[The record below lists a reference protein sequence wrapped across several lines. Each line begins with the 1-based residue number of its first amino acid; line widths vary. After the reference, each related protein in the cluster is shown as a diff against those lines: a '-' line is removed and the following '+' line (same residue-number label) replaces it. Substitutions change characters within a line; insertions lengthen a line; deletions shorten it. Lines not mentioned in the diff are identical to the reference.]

1 VNTPNTIIN
10 IEKNMPFVK
19 GFLYLFFMPF
29 RIFKILVL
37 LPFGIFAL
45 EIQRDYQN
53 EFVFTDNVAALS
65 RQPCQT
71 GAVFVPDNSSFFGS
85 AEAPGIPFRTYTIA
99 LPGSSLPSVNVE
111 NLKTENLN
119 GKPCGAEQNP
129 NSLKIG
135 KPYLKDNLWR
145 VKISV
150 PLLYS
155 NGNSWILRNNFR
167 IKINFSGSAGGYSV
181 GKRALSLVENKN
193 AAARFGIKQMT
204 SGSRMALKSSM
215 TNVDWLLRIGVGST
229 DLSTPADGMYAISF
243 EDFGKA
249 MRSAGKE
256 IDYAIP
262 VSNLQVFSASPDT
275 LPEKIGREEIF
286 PNAEEI
292 PIQVKDKNGNGIFD
306 SGDSIVFFGHGTAL
320 WKKNDS
326 GGGMDYYFSNSPY
339 SFHQY
344 FYLGAGNAEKGKRL
358 ADTVKNISG
367 AKDIA
372 WKKYTR
378 SEKDLILRDN
388 YFGDD
393 IIEEN
398 TGKEW
403 FWAWG
408 VKDEVVTVNP
418 NEFQNSVR
426 NLTGLKGDSV
436 LIGVSFFPRRS
447 TGANQNFSSLPWKE
461 KIKGVS
467 FNLSFQNRKLQNII
481 DTIFG
486 GTFVFAAA
494 DASPTNNSYKLEIL
508 STGQYD
514 RFDGLSIAYN
524 YNIMQSSGDEWLF
537 PGLEVGAVKIP
548 VPADMELVKTEN
560 FIPVEILNGINGYAS
575 DIVSSGGDTR
585 YFLHNKGSYKIP
597 SVIEAI
603 PNKINSVSEPLEIP
617 VQTEYLI
624 LTSEILQG
632 SAVKLKQFR
641 ESGAAPVKLNTS
653 VVLVEDIYRNHGAQ
667 NSPVAIR
674 DYLRYAKNRCPDLKY
689 VLLAGNGNYDYR
701 KIRSNTKSNLIPPY
715 EAEDISTDDFFAVL
729 DSGEAIRF
737 GDYELALAIG
747 RIPVSNTDEFE
758 NYIQKAK
765 DYENVSTMDN
775 GIWRNTIIFNA
786 DDAMQGTR
794 YDRIEH
800 TRQMEGTVAHVD
812 TLLQKRGFAI
822 NWRKISLMQY
832 ERDGNNKKPDAA
844 RELLLRLNLGAL
856 FTFYYGHGNAV
867 MWADEDL
874 LNTTSLNSISNTGR
888 YTILGS
894 FSCLVARFDDAATTS
909 LSEIFVIAKSKGA
922 IASIGSLRES
932 YAGYNEMIAKKIL
945 GNSLIVNIL
954 LGDAILNAKQS
965 VSYSYSAERYNN
977 EKYVLLGE
985 PVLSMP
991 RQEIAL
997 KLDSVPDTIQA
1008 LQKLKI
1014 AGKASV
1020 PTGVVRVQILEG
1032 ERQKTLSQN
1041 LGDGTFYTTQ
1051 IKIEGSP
1058 IYSEELQIK
1067 NGEFSTELITPR
1079 KLSLGDTSAQIRLWG
1094 YKPGTAG
1101 IGKNVM
1107 FGISLSGT
1115 SPYADSIKDY
1125 APPDVKIYPCMRSG
1139 VAAPYAE
1146 NALVSL
1152 EIPACL
1158 DVVIEDS
1165 TGIDYREEANE
1176 GISFEVSPIV
1186 NSWHPW
1192 SFSEQTG
1199 KRAVARM
1206 NFGTSYDP
1214 GEYVFKVNAQD
1225 ILGNIAFRSLRV
1237 SLNQEIKVGLADV
1250 FNIPNPMKKSGTTF
1264 YFKDLSGE
1272 RQSNVR
1278 IKIFDQNGKLVK
1290 TINNAIS
1297 GVTRWDGRDS
1307 RGRLLANGLYHYV
1320 VQSTVQPL
1328 AESGGKKTFEK
1339 KQKLLISR

>member
-1 VNTPNTIIN
+1 
-10 IEKNMPFVK
+10 M
-19 GFLYLFFMPF
+19 
-29 RIFKILVL
+29 
-37 LPFGIFAL
+37 
-45 EIQRDYQN
+45 
-53 EFVFTDNVAALS
+53 ALS
-65 RQPCQT
+65 EQPCKD
-71 GAVFVPDNSSFFGS
+71 GVVFVPDNSSFFGS
-85 AEAPGIPFRTYTIA
+85 AETPGIPFRTYTIA
-99 LPGSSLPSVNVE
+99 LPNSSPPSVNVE
-111 NLKTENLN
+111 NHGTEKLN
-119 GKPCGAEQNP
+119 GKPCGAEQT
-129 NSLKIG
+129 NSLKID

-145 VKISV
+145 VKISI

-155 NGNSWILRNNFR
+155 NGNSWVLRKNFR
-167 IKINFSGSAGGYSV
+167 VKINFSGSSGGYSV
-181 GKRALSLVENKN
+181 GKRALSSVENKN
-193 AAARFGIKQMT
+193 TAARFGTKQIN
-204 SGSRMALKSSM
+204 SGSRMALKRSM
-215 TNVDWLLRIGVGST
+215 TSVDWLLRIGIGST
-229 DLSTPADGMYAISF
+229 DLSTPADGMYVISF
-243 EDFGKA
+243 DDFERA

-256 IDYAIP
+256 IDYGIR
-262 VSNLQVFSASPDT
+262 VSNLRLFGASPDT
-275 LPEKIGREEIF
+275 LLEAMGEDIF
-286 PNAEEI
+286 PNAVEI
-292 PIQVKDKNGNGIFD
+292 PIIVKSSNEIFD
-306 SGDSIVFFGHGTAL
+306 RGDSIIFFGYGTAT
-320 WKKNDS
+320 WKKSNS
-326 GGGMDYYFSNSPY
+326 KSGMDYYFSNSPY
-339 SFHQY
+339 SFYQY
-344 FYLGAGNAEKGKRL
+344 FYLCADVTGAGKRL
-358 ADTVKNISG
+358 DSLQKDITG
-367 AKDIA
+367 AKVIES
-372 WKKYTR
+372 WKKYVR

-388 YFGDD
+388 YFGDYFV
-393 IIEEN
+393 EEN

-408 VKDEVVTVNP
+408 VRNGAVTVNP

-426 NLTGLKGDSV
+426 NLTGLKGDSI

-447 TGANQNFSSLPWKE
+447 TEGNQNFSSLPWKE
-461 KIKGVS
+461 KMKGIN
-467 FNLSFQNRKLQNII
+467 FNFDFQNQKLQNII

-486 GTFVFAAA
+486 GTFVFESAK
-494 DASPTNNSYKLEIL
+494 ASSVNNSYKLEIL
-508 STGQYD
+508 STGQND
-514 RFDGLSIAYN
+514 RFDGLSVAYS
-524 YNIMQSSGDEWLF
+524 YNIMQSSGEEWLF
-537 PGLEVGAVKIP
+537 PGLETGAVKIP
-548 VPADMELVKTEN
+548 VPANMELVKTEN
-560 FIPVEILNGINGYAS
+560 FIPVEILNETNGYAS
-575 DIVSSGGDTR
+575 DIISSEGDTK
-585 YFLHNKGSYKIP
+585 YFLHKKGSYKIP
-597 SVIEAI
+597 AVMEAI
-603 PNKINSVSEPLEIP
+603 PNKINSVSEPLEIL

-624 LTSEILQG
+624 LTSEILQS
-632 SAVKLKQFR
+632 SAIKLKQFR
-641 ESGAAPVKLNTS
+641 ESGDAPIKLITS

-689 VLLAGNGNYDYR
+689 VLLAGSGNYDYR

-729 DSGEAIRF
+729 DPGEAVRF
-737 GDYELALAIG
+737 GNYELALAIG
-747 RIPVSNTDEFE
+747 RIPVSNTSEFE

-765 DYENVSTMDN
+765 DYESVSAMDN

-786 DDAMQGTR
+786 DDAMQGAN
-794 YDRIEH
+794 YDGIEH
-800 TRQMEGTVAHVD
+800 TKQMERTVAHVD
-812 TLLQKRGFAI
+812 TLSQKQEFAI
-822 NWRKISLMQY
+822 NWRKISLLQY
-832 ERDGNNKKPDAA
+832 EKDGNNKKPDAT
-844 RELLLRLNLGAL
+844 RELLLRLNQGAL

-874 LNTTSLNSISNTGR
+874 LNTGSLNSISNMGR

-909 LSEIFVIAKSKGA
+909 LSEVFVTAKSKGA

-932 YAGYNEMIAKKIL
+932 YATYNEMIAKKIL
-945 GNSLIVNIL
+945 GNSLTANIL
-954 LGDAILNAKQS
+954 LGDAILKAKQS

-991 RQEIAL
+991 RQEITL
-997 KLDSVPDTIQA
+997 KLDSIPDIIQA

-1014 AGKASV
+1014 TGKASV
-1020 PTGVVRVQILEG
+1020 PTGAVRVQILEG

-1041 LGDGTFYTTQ
+1041 LGNGTSYTTQ
-1051 IKIEGSP
+1051 IKIEGNP

-1101 IGKNVM
+1101 IGRSAM
-1107 FGISLSGT
+1107 YGISLSGTT

-1125 APPDVKIYPCMRSG
+1125 TPPDVKIYPCMRSG
-1139 VAAPYAE
+1139 IAAPYAD

-1237 SLNQEIKVGLADV
+1237 LLNQEIKVGLADV
-1250 FNIPNPMKKSGTTF
+1250 FNIPNPMKKNGTTF
-1264 YFKDLSGE
+1264 YFKDLSDE

-1278 IKIFDQNGKLVK
+1278 IKIFDQNGKPVK

-1328 AESGGKKTFEK
+1328 TESGSKKTFEK

>member
-1 VNTPNTIIN
+1 
-10 IEKNMPFVK
+10 
-19 GFLYLFFMPF
+19 MPF
-29 RIFKILVL
+29 RIIKILIL

-65 RQPCQT
+65 EQPCQT
-71 GAVFVPDNSSFFGS
+71 GVVFVPDNSVFFGS
-85 AEAPGIPFRTYTIA
+85 SEATGIPFRTYTIA

-111 NLKTENLN
+111 NLRTEKLN
-119 GKPCGAEQNP
+119 GKPCGTELNP

-155 NGNSWILRNNFR
+155 NGNSWILRKNFR

-193 AAARFGIKQMT
+193 AAARFGIKQIN
-204 SGSRMALKSSM
+204 SGSRIALKSSI
-215 TNVDWLLRIGVGST
+215 TDVDWLLRIGIGST

-243 EDFGKA
+243 DDLKKT
-249 MRSAGKE
+249 MRTAGKE
-256 IDYAIP
+256 SDVDGIR
-262 VSNLQVFSASPDT
+262 VFDLKLFGALPDT
-275 LPEKIGREEIF
+275 LPEFMGEEIF

-306 SGDSIVFFGHGTAL
+306 GGDSIVFFGYGTAL
-320 WKKNDS
+320 WKKSDS
-326 GGGMDYYFSNSPY
+326 KSGMDYYFSNSPY
-339 SFHQY
+339 GFYQY

-358 ADTVKNISG
+358 SDTTKNASM

-372 WKKYTR
+372 WKKYVR

-388 YFGDD
+388 YFGDYFV
-393 IIEEN
+393 EEN

-408 VKDEVVTVNP
+408 VKDEVVAVNS

-426 NLTGLKGDSV
+426 NLTGLQGNSV

-447 TGANQNFSSLPWKE
+447 TQASQRFSSLPWKE
-461 KIKGVS
+461 KMTGIK
-467 FNLSFQNRKLQNII
+467 FNFDFQNQKLQNII

-486 GTFVFAAA
+486 GTFVFAATNA
-494 DASPTNNSYKLEIL
+494 NPTNNSYRLEIL
-508 STGQYD
+508 STGQND

-524 YNIMQSSGDEWLF
+524 YDIRQSSGDEWLF
-537 PGLEVGAVKIP
+537 PGLETGAVRIP
-548 VPADMELVKTEN
+548 VPANMELIKTEN
-560 FIPVEILNGINGYAS
+560 FIPVEILNETNGYAS
-575 DIVSSGGDTR
+575 DIISGEGDTK
-585 YFLHNKGSYKIP
+585 YFLHKKNSYKVP
-597 SVIEAI
+597 SVMEAI

-653 VVLVEDIYRNHGAQ
+653 VVLVEDIYKNHGAQ

-689 VLLAGNGNYDYR
+689 VLLAGSGNYDYR

-729 DSGEAIRF
+729 DSGEAVRF
-737 GDYELALAIG
+737 GNYELALAVG
-747 RIPVSNTDEFE
+747 RLPVSNTSEFE

-765 DYENVSTMDN
+765 DYESVSAMDN

-786 DDAMQGTR
+786 DDAMQGTN
-794 YDRIEH
+794 YDGIEH
-800 TRQMEGTVAHVD
+800 TKQMERTVTHVD
-812 TLLQKRGFAI
+812 TLSQEQGFAI
-822 NWRKISLMQY
+822 NWRKISLLQY
-832 ERDGNNKKPDAA
+832 EKDGNNKKPDAT
-844 RELLLRLNLGAL
+844 RELLLRLNQGAL

-874 LNTTSLNSISNTGR
+874 LNASSLSNISNTGR

-894 FSCLVARFDDAATTS
+894 FSCLVARFDDAATAS
-909 LSEIFVIAKSKGA
+909 LSETFVTAKSKGA

-945 GNSLIVNIL
+945 GNSLTANIL
-954 LGDAILNAKQS
+954 LGDVILNAKQS
-965 VSYSYSAERYNN
+965 VSHSYSPERYNN

-991 RQEIAL
+991 RQEITL
-997 KLDSVPDTIQA
+997 KFDSIPDTIQA

-1014 AGKASV
+1014 TGKASV
-1020 PTGVVRVQILEG
+1020 PTGFVLMQILEG
-1032 ERQKTLSQN
+1032 EKFRALNQKNCDAKECSAS
-1041 LGDGTFYTTQ
+1041 
-1051 IKIEGSP
+1051 IKISGNP

-1079 KLSLGDTSAQIRLWG
+1079 KLPLGDTSAQIRLWG
-1094 YKPGTAG
+1094 YKSGTAG
-1101 IGKNVM
+1101 IGRNTVY
-1107 FGISLSGT
+1107 GISLSGT

-1125 APPDVKIYPCMRSG
+1125 TPPDVKIYPCMRSG

-1158 DVVIEDS
+1158 DIVIEDS

-1225 ILGNIAFRSLRV
+1225 VLGNVAFRSLRV

-1250 FNIPNPMKKSGTTF
+1250 FNVPNPMKKKGTTF

-1297 GVTRWDGRDS
+1297 GVTHWDGRDS

-1320 VQSTVQPL
+1320 VQSAVQPL
-1328 AESGGKKTFEK
+1328 TEGGNKKTFEK